1 MICRDSKNW
10 EQSRMSNQTV
20 NLPYPSMGIPPP
32 SFGVRYH
39 ASLTIERDPNS
50 GILEGPVKT
59 LAQPCA
65 LPIQSW
71 PVVWQRA
78 GGSGAEVYQC
88 FSSLIL
94 ATSGRQSSLVA
105 CCWTIVGYLFVRDIW
120 KNGISA
126 QIKCFTSFRPVDP
139 FVCGKGVR
147 WRPFWRLV
155 DVHTAAVGF
164 ICACTFSTFSYLF
177 TELVQLTYLTF
188 HCVPWVVSPAEL
200 FVVEDCWSLK
210 LEITQITFTTGE
222 VILWEYLRKPYLAEV
237 NADPKQKP

>member
-1 MICRDSKNW
+1 MICRDSQNW

-20 NLPYPSMGIPPP
+20 NLPYLSMGIPPP
-32 SFGVRYH
+32 FFGVRYH

-78 GGSGAEVYQC
+78 GGSGAEC
-88 FSSLIL
+88 C
-94 ATSGRQSSLVA
+94 QSSLVA
-105 CCWTIVGYLFVRDIW
+105 CCWTIFGYLFVRDI
-120 KNGISA
+120 NMGISA

-139 FVCGKGVR
+139 FVCGKGVW

-155 DVHTAAVGF
+155 DVHTGAVGF
-164 ICACTFSTFSYLF
+164 ICVCTFSTFSYLF

-188 HCVPWVVSPAEL
+188 HCVRWVVSPAEL

-210 LEITQITFTTGE
+210 LEITQITFTSGD